1 MTQSVKYD
9 ILYIPTS
16 SSGCTTPRKE
26 MPMFVIA
33 LLLTS
38 AVLSIVDVLVS
49 EYNIFQLDSALIQ
62 VHNSPVPIAV
72 QIAVI
77 TAILTFLM
85 FSKDSLE
92 G

>member
-16 SSGCTTPRKE
+16 PLVVRHPRKKIL
-26 MPMFVIA
+26 MFAIA

-38 AVLSIVDVLVS
+38 AILGIVDVLVS
-49 EYNIFQLDSALIQ
+49 EYNIFQLDSTLIQ

-77 TAILTFLM
+77 TAIFTFLM

>member
-1 MTQSVKYD
+1 MIYYTFQQVP
-9 ILYIPTS
+9 LVVRH
-16 SSGCTTPRKE
+16 PRKKI
-26 MPMFVIA
+26 PMFVIA

-38 AVLSIVDVLVS
+38 AVLGIVDVLVS

-77 TAILTFLM
+77 TAILTFLI
-85 FSKDSLE
+85 FSNDSLE

>member
-16 SSGCTTPRKE
+16 SSGCATPRKE
-26 MPMFVIA
+26 MPMFVIV

-38 AVLSIVDVLVS
+38 AVLGIIDVLVS
-49 EYNIFQLDSALIQ
+49 EYDMCQLDSALIQ
-62 VHNSPVPIAV
+62 VHKSPVPMAV

-77 TAILTFLM
+77 TAILTFLI